1 MSPSKKQTSAYLDF
15 YLWQTPYTRRNHL
28 YWIPNLNCY
37 QAKARPSILLISP
50 NELIR
55 FYRRLISN
63 QILPIIIGSAPG
75 LGNRGNSSPNAL
87 LSTKSNRSYTLN
99 QFLTALLQDPNRQ
112 MLRPVVA
119 CRVGSSWTCSCLGQG
134 WRRPCLYHC
143 SH

>member
-1 MSPSKKQTSAYLDF
+1 MRIAQQNQKRFQFDREANGRMSPSKKQTSAYLDF

-75 LGNRGNSSPNAL
+75 LGNRGNLAQMHCFLPN
-87 LSTKSNRSYTLN
+87 
-99 QFLTALLQDPNRQ
+99 QTALIL
-112 MLRPVVA
+112 LT
-119 CRVGSSWTCSCLGQG
+119 SS
-134 WRRPCLYHC
+134 
-143 SH
+143 